1 MRWIASSAVV
11 LVVGLGGWFFWHQES
26 DRDELIFLRVGQG
39 DSTLIRAGGRVILI
53 DTGPTSDAMD
63 AGERVVAPAVSKQGG
78 RLDLIILTHPD
89 LDHVGG
95 TGAVL
100 KRFPAAKLMISAVF
114 KSHPELN
121 ANLKKWQVRGDQVIW
136 VDSQR
141 RISVG
146 NSIFRI
152 TAPPTDPFNDNVG
165 SLLIHLTMSGQ
176 TALFTGDATSDTEAW
191 ALGREDWRASVLK
204 AGHHGSATSTSDAW
218 LKAVQ
223 PTWAVI
229 SCGRGNRY
237 GHPAKEVVD
246 RLNEAGVKI
255 KRTDQDGEICFQ
267 PSNEGWLPCR

>member
-1 MRWIASSAVV
+1 LRWIASSV
-11 LVVGLGGWFFWHQES
+11 LVAVVGLGGWFYWQSQS
-26 DRDELIFLRVGQG
+26 DRDEVVFLRVGQG

-63 AGERVVAPAVSKQGG
+63 AGERVVAPAVSKEGG

-89 LDHVGG
+89 LDHIGG

-100 KRFPAAKLMISAVF
+100 KRFPSARLMISAAYR
-114 KSHPELN
+114 SHPELN
-121 ANLKKWQVRGDQVIW
+121 QNLKKWQIPNDQVIW
-136 VDSQR
+136 VDSR
-141 RISVG
+141 RQITVG
-146 NSIFRI
+146 NTLLRI
-152 TAPPTDPFNDNVG
+152 TAPPSDAFNDNVG

-176 TALFTGDATSDTEAW
+176 TALFTGDATADTEAW
-191 ALGREDWRASVLK
+191 AIGREDWRASLLK

-218 LKAVQ
+218 LRAVQ

-246 RLNEAGVKI
+246 RLLAAGVTI
-255 KRTDQDGEICFQ
+255 KRTDQDGEVCLE
-267 PSNEGWLPCR
+267 PSRDGWQPCR